1 MPCRGSGRTLAPRRS
16 VSDWTSLYTTPG
28 LFVNTR
34 RGGTRAEHAVVK
46 DGELRKRMYGLML
59 MEQQRVGRLKRWSDR
74 SLAVHTHVPH
84 AGQ

>member
-1 MPCRGSGRTLAPRRS
+1 MPRRGSGRTLAARRC

-46 DGELRKRMYGLML
+46 DGELRKRMYGPM
-59 MEQQRVGRLKRWSDR
+59 MIGRQRVGRLRRWSDR